1 MRKVTFG
8 RHPGR
13 YVQGVVHAGDY
24 VVTYST
30 RSQLVGLARL
40 WYDGRSQVGH
50 YNNTAHL
57 RAAPTAIGGRTMV
70 DVQESGP
77 SSVAFHYTELVWGMR
92 YTNVERLDVIGAET
106 GRRVFASV
114 TGSLFGHSVGPIVP
128 WPIRYGGGPRGG
140 LVFQW
145 DIGPALQPGRT
156 WPVAD
161 FTVPSTVVSPSAFE
175 PDSLMAVSADQQT
188 LYRLSDFNVLTRWTV
203 AAAAESRH
211 HLDTGGLAVPPGYKY
226 LIATDLAV
234 SPDGRTL
241 YVAWSNLPPGE
252 PDTPVGLS
260 VYDAETRAVRT
271 HFDFPACLL
280 APSPDGQTLAFL
292 DGFGGAQN
300 KTTLYEIDLD

>member
-13 YVQGVVHAGDY
+13 YVHGVVHAGDY

-30 RSQLVGLARL
+30 GSQLVGLTRL
-40 WYDGRSQVGH
+40 RYDGRSQAGH
-50 YNNTAHL
+50 YNADAEF
-57 RAAPTAIGGRTMV
+57 RPAPTVIGGRTLV
-70 DVQESGP
+70 DVRTGGP
-77 SSVAFHYTELVWGMR
+77 SAVALHYTELVWGIR
-92 YTNVERLDVIGAET
+92 YTNVERLDVVGDVT

-114 TGSLFGHSVGPIVP
+114 TGSLFGHDVGPIVP
-128 WPIRYGGGPRGG
+128 GPVRYGDGPRGG

-145 DIGPALQPGRT
+145 HRGPELLTGLAL
-156 WPVAD
+156 PVAD
-161 FTVPSTVVSPSAFE
+161 FRVPSTVVSPSAFE

-188 LYRLSDFNVLTRWTV
+188 LYRLSDFNVLTRWTA

-292 DGFGGAQN
+292 GGFGGAQN